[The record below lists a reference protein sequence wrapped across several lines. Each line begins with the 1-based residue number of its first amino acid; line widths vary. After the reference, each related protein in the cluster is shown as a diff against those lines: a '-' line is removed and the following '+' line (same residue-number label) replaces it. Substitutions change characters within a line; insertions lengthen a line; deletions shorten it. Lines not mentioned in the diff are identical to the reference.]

1 MAVFGSEYW
10 DERYASMPSVWGVE
24 PNRWVAEQLADLPP
38 GTAVDLACGEGR
50 NAVWMAQRCGWR
62 VYAVDFSAVAVEKGR
77 ELERRNP
84 PDVGIEWFLG
94 DVTEYVPP
102 EPVDLAL
109 ICYLQL
115 PAAAR
120 RTTVRHAAESLA
132 PGGTLLMIGHDSRNL
147 TDGTGGPQ
155 DPAVLFTAGDIADD
169 LSGIDMRTVQAGEVF
184 RPVAGAE
191 RPAIDALFRATKGT

>member
-1 MAVFGSEYW
+1 MAIFGSEYW

-24 PNRWVAEQLADLPP
+24 PNRWVADQLADLPP

-50 NAVWMAQRCGWR
+50 NAVWLAGRGWR
-62 VYAVDFSAVAVEKGR
+62 VYAVDFSAVALEKGR

-84 PDVGIEWFLG
+84 PHIAIDWLTSDVS
-94 DVTEYVPP
+94 EYVAP

-109 ICYLQL
+109 ICYLQV

-120 RTTVRHAAESLA
+120 RATVRNAAESLA
-132 PGGTLLMIGHDSRNL
+132 PGGALLMIGHDSRNL

-169 LSGIDMRTVQAGEVF
+169 LTGIGLTIGQAGEVF

-191 RPAIDALFRATKGT
+191 RPAIDALFRATKRD